1 MDRKYFDVDQEFVNY
16 KIASAD
22 GTFETILTIQQV
34 LVDEIKEIVKVLED
48 NIADKYVDLSLN
60 TFIMVSLING
70 VEYFQSNNNIEK
82 IIGDSHGN

>member
-34 LVDEIKEIVKVLED
+34 LVEDIKEIVKVLED